1 MALRDLQALRIPS
14 EYGQRVPD
22 DVDTLGWKQNASSTM
37 AALGD
42 MVATA
47 GRLDATT
54 LADIVFYLSPFSIP
68 PDLSPWADQ
77 LTRHVALGMPFWL
90 SAPRS
95 MIKNAW
101 LDILSIPQISQ
112 PDPALVRHV
121 LLYKLKP
128 IFAANPHPY
137 ISTTTGRK
145 LPRPAGGPSATHDY
159 YDEQDW
165 KTYPGIWS
173 VLAWVVTN
181 MQVGDASLIH
191 HSWSL

>member
-77 LTRHVALGMPFWL
+77 LTRHVALGMPF
-90 SAPRS
+90 
-95 MIKNAW
+95 
-101 LDILSIPQISQ
+101 
-112 PDPALVRHV
+112 
-121 LLYKLKP
+121 
-128 IFAANPHPY
+128 
-137 ISTTTGRK
+137 
-145 LPRPAGGPSATHDY
+145 
-159 YDEQDW
+159 
-165 KTYPGIWS
+165 
-173 VLAWVVTN
+173 
-181 MQVGDASLIH
+181 
-191 HSWSL
+191 